1 MVGAAAAHGPWA
13 ILTDRAVTSLGR
25 MASPTP
31 ASPPAGRL
39 VLLRHGETE
48 WSRDGRHTGSTD
60 LPLTD
65 EGRARATQ
73 AAARLEERGIRP
85 VLTLTSDLRRARD
98 TATLAGL
105 EASVDTDLREW
116 DYGAYEGRSTAQ
128 IREELGTD
136 WDVFRDGVLPGVTPG
151 ETVEEVAAR
160 ASRVLARVRAHL
172 HEGDVVLVG
181 HGHTSRI
188 LATVWL
194 RTSPRLAAQLTLDA
208 SRLAVLGHHREDP
221 CIISWNC

>member
-1 MVGAAAAHGPWA
+1 MHA
-13 ILTDRAVTSLGR
+13 
-25 MASPTP
+25 TP
-31 ASPPAGRL
+31 PHRL

-65 EGRARATQ
+65 EGRARAAE
-73 AAARLEERGIRP
+73 AAGRLEELGVRP
-85 VLTLTSDLRRARD
+85 VLTLTSDLQRARD
-98 TATLAGL
+98 TASLAGL
-105 EASVDTDLREW
+105 DATVDRDLREW
-116 DYGAYEGRSTAQ
+116 DYGGYEGRSTAQ
-128 IREELGTD
+128 IREDLGTD
-136 WDVFRDGVLPGVTPG
+136 WDVFRDGVVPGATPG

-160 ASRVLARVRAHL
+160 AARVLARVRPHL
-172 HEGDVVLVG
+172 LEGDVVLVG

-194 RTSPRLAAQLTLDA
+194 RTAPRLAAQLTLDA

-221 CIISWNC
+221 CILSWNC

>member
-1 MVGAAAAHGPWA
+1 MHAPQPH
-13 ILTDRAVTSLGR
+13 
-25 MASPTP
+25 
-31 ASPPAGRL
+31 RL

-48 WSRDGRHTGSTD
+48 WSRDGRHTGSTE

-65 EGRARATQ
+65 DGRARAAE
-73 AAARLEERGIRP
+73 AAGRLEELGVRP
-85 VLTLTSDLRRARD
+85 VLTLTSDLQRARD
-98 TATLAGL
+98 TASLAGL
-105 EASVDTDLREW
+105 DATVDSDLREW
-116 DYGAYEGRSTAQ
+116 DYGGYEGRSTAQ

-136 WDVFRDGVLPGVTPG
+136 WDVFRDGVVPGSTPG

-160 ASRVLARVRAHL
+160 ASRVIARVRPRL
-172 HEGDVVLVG
+172 LEGDVVLVG

-194 RTSPRLAAQLTLDA
+194 RTAPRLAAQLTLDA

-221 CIISWNC
+221 CILGWNC